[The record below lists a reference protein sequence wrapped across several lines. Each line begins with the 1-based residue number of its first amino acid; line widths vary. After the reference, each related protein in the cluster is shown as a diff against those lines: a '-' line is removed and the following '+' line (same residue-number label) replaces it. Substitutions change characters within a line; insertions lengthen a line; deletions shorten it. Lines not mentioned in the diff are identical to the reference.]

1 MGVYYITW
9 WDFSSG
15 SMVSG
20 TDLTS
25 FTVATALDL
34 LAKKEKQQAELA
46 ERAWQRQAAI
56 FVVFVL
62 FFIISII
69 VMVIIHGGIQ
79 ENGIV
84 LSVHK
89 VTVDTSVEKR

>member
-1 MGVYYITW
+1 
-9 WDFSSG
+9 
-15 SMVSG
+15 MVSG
-20 TDLTS
+20 TDGLT
-25 FTVATALDL
+25 ATKDPATSS
-34 LAKKEKQQAELA
+34 KKAEQAAELA

-79 ENGIV
+79 EHGLV

-89 VTVDTSVEKR
+89 ITVNTSGVKR

>member
-1 MGVYYITW
+1 MI
-9 WDFSSG
+9 
-15 SMVSG
+15 SG
-20 TDLTS
+20 TDYTS
-25 FTVATALDL
+25 FTVANALECP
-34 LAKKEKQQAELA
+34 AKKAEQQAELA

-62 FFIISII
+62 FFIISLI

-79 ENGIV
+79 EHGLV

-89 VTVDTSVEKR
+89 VTVDTSLEKR

>member
-1 MGVYYITW
+1 
-9 WDFSSG
+9 
-15 SMVSG
+15 MVSG
-20 TDLTS
+20 TDFASVIVINDRELS
-25 FTVATALDL
+25 
-34 LAKKEKQQAELA
+34 AKKEEQQAELA

-79 ENGIV
+79 ENGII

-89 VTVDTSVEKR
+89 VTVDTSIEKR